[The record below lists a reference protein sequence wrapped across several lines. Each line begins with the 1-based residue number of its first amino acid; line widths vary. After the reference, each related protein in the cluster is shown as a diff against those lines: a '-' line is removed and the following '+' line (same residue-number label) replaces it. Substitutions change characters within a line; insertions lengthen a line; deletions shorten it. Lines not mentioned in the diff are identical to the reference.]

1 MEEYYFIKHE
11 QINKGERAMIIMDIK
26 VDNFYAFKNFH
37 MNMSYPK
44 KIVDSTIEEEF
55 LEERPNFRYKK
66 VNIIMGGNA
75 TGKTSL
81 GRLLMLFTNYLNDG
95 GFRRFTDRISDEKK
109 EAKISIDFVT
119 DTNILYR
126 FEMKVLPKEKD
137 DYSEDEVD
145 IKIYYTPILIKDNYE
160 MCANKLNEKNCSCTT
175 YDKINTNGWSFSYPI
190 DVIEEKKYKTIEE
203 NDKYIFILEQI
214 LKTLDPSVKEVV
226 KVNQITEGVIWQQ
239 ILIFFLPILFG
250 TFFQQLYNTADA
262 MIVGHFLG
270 KQALAAVGGTTGT
283 LINLL
288 VGFFVGLSSGATVV
302 ISQHYGANKEDKV
315 QWAVHTSIAFSIL
328 GGIVLTVVGIG
339 CSRWMLDLMSTPDD
353 VVNYALIYMRVY
365 FLGTIGNLIYNMGSG
380 ILRAVGDSKRPLLYL
395 IICCMTNIA
404 LDFLFVVGLQ
414 MGVMGAALATILSQI
429 ISAVLVMGSLMR
441 TRDIYRLHLR
451 KISIDWIMLKRIVR
465 IGFPAGVQS
474 ILYSVS
480 NVIIQSAVNSL
491 GTNNVAAWAAYGKV
505 DGLFWMMINA
515 LGIAATTFVGQN
527 YGAKKMDRV
536 HRGVRT
542 SMIMAFLMTG
552 LMVVFMW
559 FIGDTL
565 ISLFTTDTAV
575 REICHGLI
583 HFLVPTFFTYISIE
597 ILSGALRGVGDAWIP
612 MFITGIGICGVRI
625 VWMTAVLPH
634 FHSLKGAAFCYPLS
648 WVITTI
654 AYFIYY
660 LFFSQLSKR
669 KELRSI

>member
-1 MEEYYFIKHE
+1 
-11 QINKGERAMIIMDIK
+11 
-26 VDNFYAFKNFH
+26 
-37 MNMSYPK
+37 MN
-44 KIVDSTIEEEF
+44 
-55 LEERPNFRYKK
+55 
-66 VNIIMGGNA
+66 
-75 TGKTSL
+75 
-81 GRLLMLFTNYLNDG
+81 
-95 GFRRFTDRISDEKK
+95 
-109 EAKISIDFVT
+109 
-119 DTNILYR
+119 
-126 FEMKVLPKEKD
+126 KEK
-137 DYSEDEVD
+137 
-145 IKIYYTPILIKDNYE
+145 
-160 MCANKLNEKNCSCTT
+160 
-175 YDKINTNGWSFSYPI
+175 
-190 DVIEEKKYKTIEE
+190 
-203 NDKYIFILEQI
+203 
-214 LKTLDPSVKEVV
+214 KEVV

-339 CSRWMLDLMSTPDD
+339 CSRWMLDLMNTPDD
-353 VVNYALIYMRVY
+353 VVNHALIYMRVY

-441 TRDIYRLHLR
+441 TGDIYRLRLR
-451 KISIDWIMLKRIVR
+451 KISIDWIMLKRIIR

-491 GTNNVAAWAAYGKV
+491 GTNNVAAWAAYG
-505 DGLFWMMINA
+505 
-515 LGIAATTFVGQN
+515 
-527 YGAKKMDRV
+527 KMDRV